1 MTTHNTASDAAN
13 TAVRAYLTTLGEKYL
28 GHGFNTGSGKGK
40 QRRGEMNKQ
49 TKTLLT
55 TLFVCVVSSFLSGCG
70 SVEKTICSD
79 KEGQTRNGLVYLP
92 NQEEPFTGKNICK
105 YENGQKS
112 EEGNYLDGK
121 AVGKWT
127 EWYANGQISS
137 EGSYKDGK
145 EEGKWTWWYENGQ
158 KWLEANYK
166 DGKMRR
172 RSEWNEN
179 GIPKW

>member
-1 MTTHNTASDAAN
+1 
-13 TAVRAYLTTLGEKYL
+13 
-28 GHGFNTGSGKGK
+28 
-40 QRRGEMNKQ
+40 MNKQ

-79 KEGQTRNGLVYLP
+79 KEFQTRNGLVYLP
-92 NQEEPFTGKNICK
+92 DQEEPFTGKNICK

-121 AVGKWT
+121 R
-127 EWYANGQISS
+127 
-137 EGSYKDGK
+137 D
-145 EEGKWTWWYENGQ
+145 GKWTWWYENGQ

>member
-1 MTTHNTASDAAN
+1 MTTHNTASDAAD
-13 TAVRAYLTTLGEKYL
+13 TAVRAYSTTLGEKYL

-40 QRRGEMNKQ
+40 QRRVEMNKQ

-55 TLFVCVVSSFLSGCG
+55 ILFVCVVGSFLSGCG

-79 KEGQTRNGLVYLP
+79 KEFQTRNGLVYLP

-121 AVGKWT
+121 R
-127 EWYANGQISS
+127 
-137 EGSYKDGK
+137 D
-145 EEGKWTWWYENGQ
+145 GKWTWWYENGQ
-158 KWLEANYK
+158 KWVEANYK

-172 RSEWNEN
+172 RTEWNEN

>member
-1 MTTHNTASDAAN
+1 
-13 TAVRAYLTTLGEKYL
+13 
-28 GHGFNTGSGKGK
+28 
-40 QRRGEMNKQ
+40 MNKQ

-55 TLFVCVVSSFLSGCG
+55 TLFVCVVSSFLSGCC

-79 KEGQTRNGLVYLP
+79 KEGQTRNGLVYLL

-121 AVGKWT
+121 R
-127 EWYANGQISS
+127 
-137 EGSYKDGK
+137 D
-145 EEGKWTWWYENGQ
+145 GKWTWWYENGQ

-179 GIPKW
+179 GTPKW